1 MLTGDSE
8 DAAAAVARA
17 VGVDAYRAGL
27 LPDEKEKVLQELK
40 KDDKIKVM
48 MVGDGINDAPALTAA
63 DVGAAVGGGTDVAI
77 GSADVVLA
85 RNSLT
90 EALSAI
96 LLGRPDIAYY

>member
-1 MLTGDSE
+1 M
-8 DAAAAVARA
+8 
-17 VGVDAYRAGL
+17 
-27 LPDEKEKVLQELK
+27 QELK